1 MLIFVFTCY
10 NRSILLGL
18 IIGYVVHII
27 CGVTGVGYP
36 VDFSE
41 VESIAWVRGPRI
53 SKPIIFDKQAI
64 SAITPL
70 VTILVAENI
79 GHIKAIS
86 SLTNQPMEKYL
97 GRAYLGDA
105 LSTLMAGC
113 VGSAPLTTYAENIGV
128 LVCHKRQISLIYEL
142 IFGLVSNTDLFT
154 FGHSCGSWSGYYI
167 GIHC

>member
-1 MLIFVFTCY
+1 M
-10 NRSILLGL
+10 
-18 IIGYVVHII
+18 VHII
-27 CGVTGVGYP
+27 CGVAGVGYP
-36 VDFSE
+36 VDFTE

-53 SKPIIFDKQAI
+53 STPIIFDKQAI
-64 SAITPL
+64 STITPL
-70 VTILVAENI
+70 IMVLIAENI

-128 LVCHKRQISLIYEL
+128 LVRGYDETAWCL
-142 IFGLVSNTDLFT
+142 
-154 FGHSCGSWSGYYI
+154 GSPFALRSQ
-167 GIHC
+167 

>member
-1 MLIFVFTCY
+1 MDFT
-10 NRSILLGL
+10 
-18 IIGYVVHII
+18 
-27 CGVTGVGYP
+27 
-36 VDFSE
+36 E

-53 SKPIIFDKQAI
+53 SRPIIFDKQAI

-70 VTILVAENI
+70 VMVLIAENI

-128 LVCHKRQISLIYEL
+128 LVCTWIQWDG
-142 IFGLVSNTDLFT
+142 FGCLDSPSFNLC
-154 FGHSCGSWSGYYI
+154 SQ
-167 GIHC
+167 